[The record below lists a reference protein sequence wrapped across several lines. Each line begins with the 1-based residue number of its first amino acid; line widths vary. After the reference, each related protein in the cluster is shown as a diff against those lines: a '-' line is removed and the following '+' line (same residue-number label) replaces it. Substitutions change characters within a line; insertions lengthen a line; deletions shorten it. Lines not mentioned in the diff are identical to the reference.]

1 MAVIGGVMVGLLA
14 FGGMLLLGVA
24 IVRWLKLPQDLP
36 EGARYSPPAPPM
48 VDVQTREAARAT
60 AALQDRRRS
69 LFARAQALQGK
80 GDGAITDLPL
90 EAAAL
95 DRADAALRN
104 LEEAGAEQP
113 AST

>member
-1 MAVIGGVMVGLLA
+1 MAVVGGVMVGLLA

-48 VDVQTREAARAT
+48 VDSQTPEAARAT
-60 AALQDRRRS
+60 AALQDRRRG

-80 GDGAITDLPL
+80 GDAAIADLAL
-90 EAAAL
+90 DSAAL
-95 DRADAALRN
+95 DRADAALLA
-104 LEEAGAEQP
+104 LEQAP
-113 AST
+113 AATA